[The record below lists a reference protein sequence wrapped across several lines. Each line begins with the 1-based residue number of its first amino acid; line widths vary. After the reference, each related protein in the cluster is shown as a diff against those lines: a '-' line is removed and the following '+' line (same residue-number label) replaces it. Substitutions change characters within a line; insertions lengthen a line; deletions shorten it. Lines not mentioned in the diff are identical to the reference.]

1 MSVSEFIAWEERQEL
16 RWEFDGVRAVAM
28 NGGTIAHET
37 IADTLRA
44 LLRERLRGSGCRV
57 FGPGLKIATAG
68 GIRYPDALITCS
80 RVEGTATIAPDPV
93 VLFEV
98 QSASTGGID
107 RIVKLREYQ
116 MIPSVQHYVMLEQS
130 RIGALV
136 LSRTKAE
143 TWEATALT
151 QGDTMAFPKLGI
163 EVALDDVYQDVDL
176 PDADAPE

>member
-1 MSVSEFIAWEERQEL
+1 M
-16 RWEFDGVRAVAM
+16 
-28 NGGTIAHET
+28 
-37 IADTLRA
+37 
-44 LLRERLRGSGCRV
+44 
-57 FGPGLKIATAG
+57 
-68 GIRYPDALITCS
+68 
-80 RVEGTATIAPDPV
+80 
-93 VLFEV
+93 LFEV

>member
-28 NGGTIAHET
+28 NGGTVAHET

-44 LLRERLRGSGCRV
+44 LLREHLRGSGCRV
-57 FGPGLKIATAG
+57 LGPGIKIATAD
-68 GIRYPDALITCS
+68 GIRYPDALITCTP
-80 RVEGTATIAPDPV
+80 VEGSATIVPNPV

-98 QSASTGGID
+98 HSASTGGID

-116 MIPSVQHYVMLEQS
+116 LIPSVDHCVMLEQS

-136 LSRTKAE
+136 VSRTQVG
-143 TWEATALT
+143 TWEVTALT
-151 QGDTMAFPKLGI
+151 QGDTLSFPKLGI

-176 PDADAPE
+176 PDLYAPE